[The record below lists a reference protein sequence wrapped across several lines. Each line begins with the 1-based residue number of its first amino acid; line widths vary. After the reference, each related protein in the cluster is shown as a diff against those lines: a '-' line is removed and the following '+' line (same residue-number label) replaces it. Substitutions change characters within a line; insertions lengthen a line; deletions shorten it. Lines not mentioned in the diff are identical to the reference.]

1 MNWNQNGNKNND
13 SPPDLDELISKFFKK
28 KDKKNINVE
37 TPHYGQYGLI
47 FLIILSV
54 LYFLSG
60 FYIVSEPENAV
71 ITRFGKFSEV
81 KYSGLNW
88 NPRFIDR
95 IYIIDV
101 HAIDSFKKEHMMLT
115 EDENIIYA
123 GFEIQYRKNNPISFL
138 FNDENPI
145 LTLNQLSESAI
156 REVIGHSKLDEILTT
171 GKQQIIID
179 IKKLI
184 EQSLLSY
191 EIGIELQDVNLSFAL
206 PPTAVQQSFNDVT
219 KAREDEQAYQNEAD
233 RYRESKVPVALGLAQ
248 RIKFEADAYAQE
260 KILKAQAE
268 TAAFDFLFE
277 QYKVAPDLMRNRLYL
292 DMMEKVLSSTS
303 KIIIDKKTDNNIIYL
318 NLSPNDLKSNESNL
332 IAGQKELIDSGLKSE
347 RIPKIAPPMSVRK
360 GDH

>member
-28 KDKKNINVE
+28 KDKKNIDNDR
-37 TPHYGQYGLI
+37 TSYPIYGL
-47 FLIILSV
+47 LLSVVMIIL
-54 LYFLSG
+54 YILSG

-71 ITRFGKFSEV
+71 VTRFGKFLET

-88 NPRFIDR
+88 NPKFIDKV
-95 IYIIDV
+95 YIIDV

-123 GFEIQYRKNNPISFL
+123 GFEIQYRKNNPIAYL

-171 GKQQIIID
+171 GKQEIILD

-184 EQSLLSY
+184 EQSLLAY

-206 PPTAVQQSFNDVT
+206 PPVAVQQSFNDVT

-268 TAAFDFLFE
+268 TAAFDFLIKEYQF
-277 QYKVAPDLMRNRLYL
+277 APDLMRDRLYL
-292 DMMEKVLSSTS
+292 DAMEKVLSSTS
-303 KIIIDKKTDNNIIYL
+303 KIIIDKKTNNNIIYL
-318 NLSPNDLKSNESNL
+318 NLSPVDLKNSESNSIPL
-332 IAGQKELIDSGLKSE
+332 QKDLVDSGFKSE
-347 RIPKIAPPMSVRK
+347 RIPKIAPPISVKK